1 MGIMKIQISE
11 LLEKI
16 VPPRNV
22 FEFEGEKK
30 KYWCSFLEV
39 FARSFYRI
47 TASLSGLAPKYMP
60 CVRNHTVPLGG
71 Y

>member
-11 LLEKI
+11 LLGQT

-22 FEFEGEKK
+22 FEFEGEKNI
-30 KYWCSFLEV
+30 YYCNFLEV
-39 FARSFYRI
+39 FAGSFYRM
-47 TASLSGLAPKYMP
+47 TASLLGLAPKYMP
-60 CVRNHTVPLGG
+60 CVRNHTVLLGG